1 MDGLLAK
8 IAPVV
13 GPVLATPWLGSD
25 WAKILASFALIF
37 IVLMWL
43 AAIYRGGAGD
53 EEIEKPVSLAL
64 LQNSEDNTLVLAP
77 RHLKERAVHD
87 TKAPRV
93 QFFLQVP
100 GYEKYAYRVLEKP
113 LRLSIR
119 GRNSQSVFDH
129 EYARDLDRPGKV
141 LFADGGQLGI
151 DSETRDSLE
160 KKFAE
165 IFRKDGRRFDADTAT
180 FVIRLKY
187 PMALNLDYLLREHPD
202 PGVRVGAWIFV
213 LTSIF
218 TIAQEWILRQ

>member
-1 MDGLLAK
+1 MEGLLAK
-8 IAPVV
+8 ITPIV
-13 GPVLATPWLGSD
+13 GPLATANLLGNDLS
-25 WAKILASFALIF
+25 KIVASFALI
-37 IVLMWL
+37 IVVLLWL

-64 LQNSEDNTLVLAP
+64 LGTSNDNTLVLAP

-87 TKAPRV
+87 TKAPRI

-100 GYEKYAYRVLEKP
+100 GYDKYARKVLEKP

-119 GRNSQSVFDH
+119 GRNSQTVFDH
-129 EYARDLDRPGKV
+129 EYARDLERPNRV

-151 DSETRDSLE
+151 DSETRDALE
-160 KKFAE
+160 KKFEE
-165 IFRKDGRRFDADTAT
+165 IFRREGRRFDADTAT

-187 PMALNLDYLLREHPD
+187 PMSLNIDYLLREHPD

-213 LTSIF
+213 LTSVF